1 MRGRSAFIAIFF
13 FPAVRR
19 TLTVFKRIS
28 SETNLGNK
36 DRFDLGPNL

>member
-1 MRGRSAFIAIFF
+1 MRGRSAFIAFF
-13 FPAVRR
+13 SAVRR

-36 DRFDLGPNL
+36 DKFDPGPHL